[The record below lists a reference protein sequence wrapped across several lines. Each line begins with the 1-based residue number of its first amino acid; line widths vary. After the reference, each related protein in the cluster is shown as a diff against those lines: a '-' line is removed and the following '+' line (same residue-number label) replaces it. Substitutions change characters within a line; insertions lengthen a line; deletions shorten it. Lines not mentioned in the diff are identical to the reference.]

1 MVSFLRGKIL
11 NKGQGYIIVEVNN
24 IGYQVFV
31 NPIMFADFD
40 VGQAVEIYTH
50 QYVREDALDLYG
62 FKSLEEL
69 EMFELLLSISGIGP
83 KSALGVLSVASV
95 ADIKES
101 ISRGDS
107 SLLTKVSGIGR
118 KTAERVVLELR
129 EKISETTDNRQQ
141 AIGQGGSAR
150 GDILLT
156 APVTVTGTLDLG
168 FAATVDVLQN
178 LTSGGDL
185 IVRDVTN
192 QLRLAPDLT
201 LQAGSGDGGPTWTNR
216 TGDRSA
222 APLRGR
228 ALFSY

>member
-1 MVSFLRGKIL
+1 MLSFLRGKIL
-11 NKGQGYIIVEVNN
+11 NKGSGYIIVETNN
-24 IGYQVFV
+24 VGYQVFV
-31 NPIMFADFD
+31 NAMLYADFD

-129 EKISETTDNRQQ
+129 EKIVETADARTQTAGGSSSVRGEEIDALMALGYSMQQ
-141 AIGQGGSAR
+141 A
-150 GDILLT
+150 
-156 APVTVTGTLDLG
+156 
-168 FAATVDVLQN
+168 
-178 LTSGGDL
+178 
-185 IVRDVTN
+185 RD
-192 QLRLAPDLT
+192 A
-201 LQAGSGDGGPTWTNR
+201 
-216 TGDRSA
+216 
-222 APLRGR
+222 LRGVDAEIKDSGER
-228 ALFSY
+228 IKAALKRLSK

>member
-150 GDILLT
+150 GDEIDALM
-156 APVTVTGTLDLG
+156 ALG
-168 FAATVDVLQN
+168 YSMQQA
-178 LTSGGDL
+178 
-185 IVRDVTN
+185 RD
-192 QLRLAPDLT
+192 A
-201 LQAGSGDGGPTWTNR
+201 
-216 TGDRSA
+216 
-222 APLRGR
+222 LRGVDAEIKDSGER
-228 ALFSY
+228 IKAALKRLSK